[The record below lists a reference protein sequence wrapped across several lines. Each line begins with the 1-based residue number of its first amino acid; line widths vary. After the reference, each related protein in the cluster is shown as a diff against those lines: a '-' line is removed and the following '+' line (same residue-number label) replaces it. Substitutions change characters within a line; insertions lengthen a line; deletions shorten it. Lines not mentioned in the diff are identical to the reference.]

1 MDRAS
6 ILIVEDE
13 ASQRVLLSGLLRK
26 EGYTVGEAGTGVDA
40 LEIFKK
46 DVFELVLLDYKL
58 PDTDGLTLLKKFKEI
73 NPEVEVIMVT
83 AFGSIDNAVGAL
95 KAGASEYLTKPVDLD
110 DLLFKI
116 KKTEEKTYLVRE

>member
-13 ASQRVLLSGLLRK
+13 DSQRSLLSGLLKK
-26 EGYTVGEAGTGVDA
+26 EGYTIGEAGTGADA

-58 PDTDGLTLLKKFKEI
+58 PDTDGLDT
-73 NPEVEVIMVT
+73 
-83 AFGSIDNAVGAL
+83 
-95 KAGASEYLTKPVDLD
+95 SE
-110 DLLFKI
+110 KI
-116 KKTEEKTYLVRE
+116 